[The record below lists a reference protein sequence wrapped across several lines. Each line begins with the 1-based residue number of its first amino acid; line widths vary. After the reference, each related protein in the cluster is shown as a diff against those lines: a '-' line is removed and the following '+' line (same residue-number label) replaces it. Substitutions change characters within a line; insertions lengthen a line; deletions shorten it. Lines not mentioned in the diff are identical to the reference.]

1 MRLPLTA
8 KEPPTSKAAR
18 AWGVRD
24 SQKISWVTASGVFQS
39 EERGNVEEP
48 NRSAATKH
56 SNVSRITPI
65 RGKMTDFV
73 DRMCDKIPYLTATI
87 QKKVKVSAILP
98 IFAPHLKL

>member
-1 MRLPLTA
+1 MRFPLTA
-8 KEPPTSKAAR
+8 NEAPTSKAAR

-24 SQKISWVTASGVFQS
+24 SQKISCDTASLPS
-39 EERGNVEEP
+39 HIADKGNVTEP
-48 NRSAATKH
+48 KTRAATKQ